1 MSDNTNLTRANKV
14 TAYWEG
20 EGVAVGVFYKTHSKL
35 MVLRSTD
42 EQVVT
47 AGFVMPEGT
56 EEAPVN
62 AAEKLAAFKN
72 FITAN
77 ASVFGITYDPVDR
90 RDDTYKFPSRYD
102 EVNILEFS
110 KKMLTIA
117 IEKTLGSV
125 QSNVVDR
132 MVKAGNLPEGS
143 MVQYGVGDGKVI
155 VTEKYGNGYIKYATV
170 QYPVAIA
177 VGDKQM
183 ETSMTVDLVSGQIK
197 KPRNIGDT
205 TLTMSSV
212 KDMMVEA
219 GVLPKIEKKPKED
232 EAPNDGEAETE
243 TEGSTDQ
250 GAPIEG

>member
-1 MSDNTNLTRANKV
+1 MSDNTNTNLIRANKV

-20 EGVAVGVFYKTHSKL
+20 EGTAVGVFYKTHSKIL
-35 MVLRSTD
+35 TLRSTD

-56 EEAPVN
+56 EESPVN
-62 AAEKLAAFKN
+62 AADKLAAFKN

-77 ASVFGITYDPVDR
+77 AAVFGITYDPVDR
-90 RDDTYKFPSRYD
+90 RDETYKFPSRYD

-110 KKMLTIA
+110 KKMLTVA
-117 IEKTLGSV
+117 LEKTLGSI
-125 QSNVVDR
+125 QTNVVDR
-132 MVKAGNLPEGS
+132 MVKTGNLPEGS
-143 MVQYGVGDGKVI
+143 MVQYGVGDGKVT
-155 VTEKYGNGYIKYATV
+155 VTEKYANGYIKYANV
-170 QYPVAIA
+170 QYPIAIA

-212 KDMMVEA
+212 KDMLVEA
-219 GVLPKIEKKPKED
+219 GVLPKIEKKSKD
-232 EAPNDGEAETE
+232 EKSEGEADS
-243 TEGSTDQ
+243 EGSAED
-250 GAPIEG
+250 APAEEG